1 MFFIKGASI
10 GNHYMN
16 ATLYS
21 ALKWN
26 EINDWIENP
35 AFYKTD
41 EVG

>member
-26 EINDWIENP
+26 GISDWTEYP
-35 AFYKTD
+35 GFCKTD